1 MTNEL
6 SLMEKLAVSKKIMDA
21 HNRIPT
27 GGASSSMS
35 SYNTPSVENYEP
47 VKGTY
52 NIPQEFLQES
62 QQIDQPYLSSIPKT
76 HTAPQPLTSD
86 RVMASKLPDAIK
98 KLMIEH
104 PIEVPNSMGGGSVLS
119 DELVEKAA
127 RLMNTDAR
135 VNQVNQPKQRIQE
148 QTPTQSPNFNM
159 KQLKSML
166 REVVE
171 EVLQENG
178 ILTESTEKANEMFT
192 FKVGKHIFSGKISKV
207 QKTS

>member
-1 MTNEL
+1 MSNEL

-27 GGASSSMS
+27 GGVSPSMN
-35 SYNTPSVENYEP
+35 SYNSPSVENYEP
-47 VKGTY
+47 VRGTY

-62 QQIDQPYLSSIPKT
+62 EQIDQPYLSSIPK
-76 HTAPQPLTSD
+76 APAIPQPLTSD

-119 DELVEKAA
+119 DELVEKAS
-127 RLMNTDAR
+127 RLMGTSPK
-135 VNQVNQPKQRIQE
+135 QNQPTQNRQPLQE
-148 QTPTQSPNFNM
+148 QSQPLPNM
-159 KQLKSML
+159 KQLKSL
-166 REVVE
+166 LKEVVE

-178 ILTESTEKANEMFT
+178 ILTESEQKSNEVFS
-192 FKVGKHIFSGKISKV
+192 FKVGKHIFEGKVTKIKKIS
-207 QKTS
+207 

>member
-21 HNRIPT
+21 HNRTPR
-27 GGASSSMS
+27 GSASPSMN
-35 SYNTPSVENYEP
+35 SYNSPQVENYEP
-47 VKGTY
+47 VKSSY

-62 QQIDQPYLSSIPKT
+62 QQLDQPYLSSIPKT
-76 HTAPQPLTSD
+76 PTTPQAMTTD

-98 KLMIEH
+98 RLMIEH

-135 VNQVNQPKQRIQE
+135 GNQVNQPKQRIQE
-148 QTPTQSPNFNM
+148 QTPTQQPQFNN
-159 KQLKSML
+159 KQLREML
-166 REVVE
+166 KEVVE
-171 EVLQENG
+171 EVLLENG
-178 ILTESTEKANEMFT
+178 ILAESTQKSNEVFS
-192 FKVGKHIFSGKISKV
+192 FKVGKHIFEGKVTKIKKIS
-207 QKTS
+207 